1 MVHLGIV
8 MYNLLRIKN
17 PIRTELIMLLTT
29 DIGNTNITLG
39 IFEKE
44 NLVASFRLSTDSKRQ
59 PDEYAAL
66 IHTLLSLK
74 NINIHHINKGI
85 ICSVVPP
92 LINIFQNVYKS
103 TFNIDALIVGS
114 GIKTGVNILYDT
126 PRDVGADRIVDAV
139 AAYQLYG
146 APVIIVDLGTATV
159 LDAVDRN
166 GDYLGGALFPG
177 LQVSAEALFLGTS
190 QLRRVELSA
199 PKEAIGKNTVSA
211 LQSGLVFGH
220 VSMIEGMVERFKK
233 ELGEETIVVATGGLA
248 DLIAKETNVFHHVNT
263 DLTIIG
269 LKIIHDLNQ

>member
-1 MVHLGIV
+1 
-8 MYNLLRIKN
+8 
-17 PIRTELIMLLTT
+17 MLLTA

-39 IFEKE
+39 VFDKE
-44 NLVASFRLSTDSKRQ
+44 DLIASFRLSTDPKRQ

-74 NINIHHINKGI
+74 NISSSSIDNAI

-92 LINIFQNVYKS
+92 LINIFQNVCS
-103 TFNIDALIVGS
+103 TAFNVEALVVGS
-114 GIKTGVNILYDT
+114 GIKTGVKILYDS
-126 PRDVGADRIVDAV
+126 PRDVGADRIVDAA

-146 APVIIVDLGTATV
+146 APIIIVDLGTATV

-199 PKEAIGKNTVSA
+199 PKDAIGKNTVSA

-220 VSMIEGMVERFKK
+220 VSMIEGMVERFKN
-233 ELGEETIVVATGGLA
+233 ELGEGTKVVATGGLA
-248 DLIAKETNVFHHVNT
+248 GLIAKETNIFNYVNP

-269 LKIIHDLNQ
+269 LKMIHELNQ